1 MMLNGSLLSI
11 KDAENTLSGHEVVH
25 AIHKKCP
32 LTAYL
37 IFFLHS
43 PICLI
48 RLDSTS
54 LEKKE

>member
-1 MMLNGSLLSI
+1 MMLNGFLLSI
-11 KDAENTLSGHEVVH
+11 KDAENTLSGHEIID

-43 PICLI
+43 TICLI
-48 RLDSTS
+48 RVDST
-54 LEKKE
+54 